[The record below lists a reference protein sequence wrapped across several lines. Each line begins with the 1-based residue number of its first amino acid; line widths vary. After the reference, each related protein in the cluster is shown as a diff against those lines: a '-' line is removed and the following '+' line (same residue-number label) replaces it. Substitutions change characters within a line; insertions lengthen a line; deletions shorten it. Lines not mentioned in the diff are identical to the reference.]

1 MPHRVCYRAGG
12 DGSLA
17 VGTRVLSNAPGV
29 LPPGVT
35 SGRQRS
41 GSASEEPFVAC
52 EYSCEAVSV
61 SSKEECVVSG
71 TV

>member
-1 MPHRVCYRAGG
+1 M
-12 DGSLA
+12 
-17 VGTRVLSNAPGV
+17 

-35 SGRQRS
+35 SGGQRS

-52 EYSCEAVSV
+52 EHPCEAVSV

-71 TV
+71 TVSLSFLFFLDRKFVKIA